1 VNGKYLVATYGEDDL
16 FDFQLGWTGSVQF
29 AVGLQNPS
37 DRGNRGIEG
46 DNSEFN
52 NTAEPY
58 SAPTFHNL
66 TLVGSGQPGS
76 SETSAPGIYL
86 RRGAR
91 ATINNAVVTNWS
103 SPGLHIDGA
112 ATQANI
118 DSNNIRMN
126 GVLLWNNNLGAQGAN
141 TIAGQVAPGDVTF
154 AQGARGEGRNFISEA
169 PLMRRPLEHN
179 DPDFR
184 PAIGSPIFR
193 ALWLAPPD
201 NGFFDQT
208 ADFLGAF
215 GETDWTEEWV
225 NFHVEQ
231 DVAP

>member
-1 VNGKYLVATYGEDDL
+1 
-16 FDFQLGWTGSVQF
+16 
-29 AVGLQNPS
+29 
-37 DRGNRGIEG
+37 
-46 DNSEFN
+46 
-52 NTAEPY
+52 
-58 SAPTFHNL
+58 
-66 TLVGSGQPGS
+66 
-76 SETSAPGIYL
+76 
-86 RRGAR
+86 
-91 ATINNAVVTNWS
+91 
-103 SPGLHIDGA
+103 
-112 ATQANI
+112 
-118 DSNNIRMN
+118 
-126 GVLLWNNNLGAQGAN
+126 
-141 TIAGQVAPGDVTF
+141 
-154 AQGARGEGRNFISEA
+154 
-169 PLMRRPLEHN
+169 MRRPLEHN